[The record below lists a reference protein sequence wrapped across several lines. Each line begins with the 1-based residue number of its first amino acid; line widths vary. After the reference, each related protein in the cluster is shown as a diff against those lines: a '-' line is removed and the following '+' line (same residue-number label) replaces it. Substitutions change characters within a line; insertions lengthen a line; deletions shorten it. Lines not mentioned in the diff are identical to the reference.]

1 MKIEINHVTRYTY
14 AESVADSVNELR
26 LTPRT
31 NYRQSCFHHEVW
43 IEPVAS
49 LFTYEDY
56 FGNRVHSFSVSKPH
70 RELVIKTKATV
81 VTQDQ
86 NWDLLKRVP
95 LEEQRELLQSERL
108 QNRYIEYLLPTA
120 YTEVTKELS
129 AYAAGF
135 EIGPDGYYDWAKQ
148 ITEGIYRDFTY
159 DPYATHVHSK
169 VSDTLQLKRGV
180 CQDYAHLMIAACRS
194 IGLPARYVSG
204 YHFVGDLQ
212 GGSADF
218 EQASHAWVEVHVPGT
233 GWLGFDP
240 TNNSEVGWRYVKL
253 GHGRDYKD
261 IVPVK
266 GVYRGTARQILDV
279 TVDVRR
285 LEG

>member
-1 MKIEINHVTRYTY
+1 MKIEINHVTRYAYEEAVT
-14 AESVADSVNELR
+14 DSVNELR

-31 NYRQSCFHHEVW
+31 NYRQSCYHHEVW

-49 LFTYEDY
+49 IFTYEDY
-56 FGNRVHSFSVSKPH
+56 FGNRVHSFSVHKPH
-70 RELVIKTKATV
+70 RELVIKTRATV

-86 NWDLLKRVP
+86 NWSSLKRVP
-95 LEEQRELLQSERL
+95 LEEQKELLQSERL

-120 YTEVTKELS
+120 YTEVTSELS

-135 EIGPDGYYDWAKQ
+135 EIGHDGYYDWAKQ
-148 ITEGIYRDFTY
+148 ISEGIHRDFTY
-159 DPYATHVHSK
+159 DPDATHVHSK
-169 VSDTLQLKRGV
+169 VSDTLKLKRGV

-218 EQASHAWVEVHVPGT
+218 EQASHAWVEVQVPGT

-240 TNNSEVGWRYVKL
+240 TNNAEVGWRYVKL

-266 GVYRGTARQILDV
+266 GVYRGTAHQVLDV